1 MCNEEIWKRTGMNNI
16 VLEVKRRRWT
26 WLGHVL
32 RMKKGPAS
40 ARGVVLGAPWEE
52 APGQTT
58 RHLAEDHRG
67 RDGNSWKDVERA
79 AVAGPGP
86 V

>member
-1 MCNEEIWKRTGMNNI
+1 
-16 VLEVKRRRWT
+16 
-26 WLGHVL
+26 
-32 RMKKGPAS
+32 MKPQLTD
-40 ARGVVLGAPWEE
+40 VVMLKS
-52 APGQTT
+52 PGQTT

-67 RDGNSWKDVERA
+67 RDENSWKDVERA